1 MQPFDALADMLP
13 PLHALVACG
22 EFGDEFC
29 AKLRERMP
37 ELQRLELPA
46 CYQITD
52 RGVAELCAIASLR
65 HLDIR
70 QCRGLTAAAMQS
82 LLAAKQLEY
91 LDVRHIDWMTADYVQ
106 QLRNALPHLQT
117 LLANPAD
124 SSRR

>member
-1 MQPFDALADMLP
+1 
-13 PLHALVACG
+13 V
-22 EFGDEFC
+22 
-29 AKLRERMP
+29 R
-37 ELQRLELPA
+37 
-46 CYQITD
+46 D
-52 RGVAELCAIASLR
+52 RIAA

-70 QCRGLTAAAMQS
+70 QCRGITAAAMQS

-91 LDVRHIDWMTADYVQ
+91 LDVRHIDWMTADCVQ